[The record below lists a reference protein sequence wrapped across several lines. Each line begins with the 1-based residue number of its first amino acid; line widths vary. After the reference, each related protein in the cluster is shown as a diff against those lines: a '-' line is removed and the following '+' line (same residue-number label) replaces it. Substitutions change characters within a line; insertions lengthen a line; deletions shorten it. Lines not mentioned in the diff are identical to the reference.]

1 MIKLRVRY
9 HTLHTATQ
17 NTDAKKGRKQVKK
30 ERQQKKPE
38 YASIKQRKAKK
49 KYGVDKTAVN
59 IYQYELTLAFS

>member
-1 MIKLRVRY
+1 MIKLRVRH

-17 NTDAKKGRKQVKK
+17 NTDAKKGRKLVKK

-49 KYGVDKTAVN
+49 KKYGVDKTAVN
-59 IYQYELTLAFS
+59 IYQ